1 MSKNSTQC
9 SSVVSQVVK
18 LVSVFVFNKCVGG
31 TKYGERGP
39 GRHLPGPAARLRLTC
54 QKDES
59 WCTLHIITIHDPEDD
74 PFYSGRLK
82 KYTGK
87 VLRFKSEG
95 TRFESRQFSIRLKKK
110 FVEVM
115 EDVDIF
121 YIKFLQ
127 CLYVLCLSDVM
138 FFYQNNKFLYLCQK

>member
-82 KYTGK
+82 K
-87 VLRFKSEG
+87 
-95 TRFESRQFSIRLKKK
+95 K

-115 EDVDIF
+115 EEVDIF

-127 CLYVLCLSDVM
+127 CLYV
-138 FFYQNNKFLYLCQK
+138 